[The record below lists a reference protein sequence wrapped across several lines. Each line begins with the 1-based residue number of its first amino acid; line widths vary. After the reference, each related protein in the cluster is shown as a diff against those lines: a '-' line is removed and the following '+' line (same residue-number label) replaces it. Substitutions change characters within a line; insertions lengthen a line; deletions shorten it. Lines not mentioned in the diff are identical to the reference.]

1 VKGTDASVPHSR
13 VRRCW
18 WVDVVI
24 VETDNMDSRVRGND
38 EERGDG
44 EQRGIDEQR
53 GTDEQRGM

>member
-1 VKGTDASVPHSR
+1 
-13 VRRCW
+13 
-18 WVDVVI
+18 VDVVI

-53 GTDEQRGM
+53 GTDEQRGMTTSGIRLYCSYCATV